1 MNGWETLIETEA
13 GPSADAQ
20 TEVPLS
26 FDEAFAAH
34 QRLVY
39 RYAYSLTRDSALAE
53 DVAQEVFLRLH
64 RQLEAAQRGGILRA
78 WLLRVTA
85 NVARNLIRSRRR
97 AETRNEAFALEVS
110 REATCEPPDD
120 ALMRQAQIAMAQR
133 VLGRIKEPLR
143 SCLLLSHEGLSYRE
157 IGAALGIRE
166 SSVGRYV
173 ARARKTFAKL
183 YLKIGKER

>member
-39 RYAYSLTRDSALAE
+39 RYAYSLTRDRALAE
-53 DVAQEVFLRLH
+53 DVAKEVFLRLH

-97 AETRNEAFALEVS
+97 AEARNEAFALEMS
-110 REATCEPPDD
+110 RETCELPDD
-120 ALMRQAQIAMAQR
+120 ALMREAEIARAQR